1 MPGSSDTRRP
11 ATPDSVLASS
21 LQATSPIDDLTLALT
36 NFSRV
41 PSPELQNLCCCCGE
55 EDCETTKNWLAL
67 KGKLESRLILS
78 AEVGSALLRRHEA
91 YVRQHEPSDVFPQ
104 KSSEVESNDE
114 VDKENAEVD
123 ARIAELIRENTVL
136 QKQLNQALVNNEI
149 AEASNKHTLHEL
161 EEERSA
167 VSKLTV
173 HHARSVALDARLA
186 AVLQEN
192 DDIRQERDG
201 QAHRAKLAETRLVAL
216 EDRADKLQAEI
227 RRLQGN
233 LEMRR
238 ARRLE
243 SSESLLQE
251 VRTRLKELQNNHIRK
266 SAIEDNAE
274 VSRVLEALVADN
286 EALKTDNE
294 QLHNLLTES
303 REDIQAL
310 QARVDEHR
318 ILPPPI
324 RIEAPPKHAC
334 TASGPSSL
342 MKDSLLLSSAKRPA
356 SMEPGSRC
364 GYEPLTPETNRRP
377 LSPAE
382 SLLASAPKGS
392 FATYPHSYYP
402 SSQFS
407 FDTEESEYDQGLLLA
422 HQATKA
428 VQTDCW
434 LGGNPTAHLTPSCI
448 DQYSYSPCLQ
458 DGRSDSSSLFD
469 GQASPMS
476 NLLERMMS
484 LLHRMSQADA
494 LTLTNRLKRQHLRGA
509 DVKHLSR
516 ITVGNIISELA
527 QLRAQYRMFLEDEK
541 MTLLCTRR
549 DLRGLFKLFKDAF
562 NEMGQMRVALNDV
575 ILEPSIA
582 SRVSEM
588 ALDPARAEAM
598 ERECESSGS
607 ALGLSW
613 MAPFSKLFGASLH
626 DLGSQLTTSPSRQI
640 NRGRAEL
647 RHPRPVVP
655 KIGPALAATTTTVN
669 VEFSGAGAG
678 RSVTN
683 VFSSSPIAA
692 AAAVKNQPPD
702 LNPHPPT
709 TTTTATTSNVR
720 SVMGIF
726 AGAPRDDTSDPWVV
740 LPRVPRR
747 VQSTYFRSNA
757 PDNGSV
763 TVGKAAGRKRH
774 VSHMSRDV
782 DAVLDA
788 EIICRNGLEE
798 ENIDHTFHRRGLSD
812 SSIRSSFVNHA
823 EDTNP
828 SDQRRPFLEHPSVL
842 QTLSRTVQ
850 NFKQVASHTISG
862 VTGATTVTTPSSSS
876 GVSSIPERQGLS
888 SSEGLDVPR
897 QRSSTPFSLLPHLP
911 SWRGAGSI
919 LDPLGSV
926 PPGHYVNSLRE
937 EPTIHRH
944 LAQGR
949 DI

>member
-1 MPGSSDTRRP
+1 M
-11 ATPDSVLASS
+11 
-21 LQATSPIDDLTLALT
+21 
-36 NFSRV
+36 
-41 PSPELQNLCCCCGE
+41 
-55 EDCETTKNWLAL
+55 
-67 KGKLESRLILS
+67 
-78 AEVGSALLRRHEA
+78 
-91 YVRQHEPSDVFPQ
+91 RQHEPSDVATQ
-104 KSSEVESNDE
+104 KSSEVESSEE
-114 VDKENAEVD
+114 VDKKDAEVD
-123 ARIAELIRENTVL
+123 ARIAELIKENTVL

-167 VSKLTV
+167 VSKLTA

-192 DDIRQERDG
+192 DDIRQERDS
-201 QAHRAKLAETRLVAL
+201 QAHRAKLAEMRLVAI

-251 VRTRLKELQNNHIRK
+251 VHTRLEELQNSHIRK

-274 VSRVLEALVADN
+274 VSRVLESLVADN

-294 QLHNLLTES
+294 QLHNLLSES

-310 QARVDEHR
+310 QAQVEEQK

-334 TASGPSSL
+334 TESGLSSL
-342 MKDSLLLSSAKRPA
+342 VRDSLLLSSAKRPA

-382 SLLASAPKGS
+382 SLLVSAPKGS
-392 FATYPHSYYP
+392 FPTYPHSYYP

-407 FDTEESEYDQGLLLA
+407 FDTEESEYDQELLLA

-434 LGGNPTAHLTPSCI
+434 LGGNPTAPLAPSYI

-476 NLLERMMS
+476 NLLERTMS

-516 ITVGNIISELA
+516 TTVGNIISELA
-527 QLRAQYRMFLEDEK
+527 QLRTQYRVFLEDEK

-588 ALDPARAEAM
+588 ALDPARVEAM
-598 ERECESSGS
+598 ERERESSGS
-607 ALGLSW
+607 VLGLNW

-626 DLGSQLTTSPSRQI
+626 DLGSQLTTSPSRRI
-640 NRGRAEL
+640 SRGRAEL

-669 VEFSGAGAG
+669 VEFSGAGAA

-683 VFSSSPIAA
+683 VFSSPPIT
-692 AAAVKNQPPD
+692 AAVATKIQPPD
-702 LNPHPPT
+702 LNPHPQTPT
-709 TTTTATTSNVR
+709 AATATTSNVR
-720 SVMGIF
+720 SVMDIF

-747 VQSTYFRSNA
+747 VQSTYFRSNVL
-757 PDNGSV
+757 DNGSA
-763 TVGKAAGRKRH
+763 TVGKTTAMKRH

-788 EIICRNGLEE
+788 GIICRNGLEE
-798 ENIDHTFHRRGLSD
+798 ENTDHTLHRRGLSD
-812 SSIRSSFVNHA
+812 SSIRSFVNHA
-823 EDTNP
+823 EDADP
-828 SDQRRPFLEHPSVL
+828 SDQRRPFLEHRSVL

-862 VTGATTVTTPSSSS
+862 VTGATTVATPSSSS
-876 GVSSIPERQGLS
+876 GVSSVPERRSLS
-888 SSEGLDVPR
+888 SSEGPDVPQ
-897 QRSSTPFSLLPHLP
+897 QRPPRSTTPFSLLPNLP

-919 LDPLGSV
+919 LDPLNSV
-926 PPGHYVNSLRE
+926 PPGHFVNSLRE